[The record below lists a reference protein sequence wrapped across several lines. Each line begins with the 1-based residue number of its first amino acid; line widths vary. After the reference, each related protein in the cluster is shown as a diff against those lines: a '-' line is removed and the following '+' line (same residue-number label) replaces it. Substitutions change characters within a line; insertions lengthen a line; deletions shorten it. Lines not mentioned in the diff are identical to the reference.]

1 MAATWAV
8 WLLCIPPSVT
18 RVVTPFPSGL
28 LSERMSGITYS
39 SLRNLLPQHAN
50 GEHWS
55 SLFAQMEIL
64 GELAGFSDARDDV
77 NLGRE

>member
-1 MAATWAV
+1 MAATCTV

-18 RVVTPFPSGL
+18 RVVTLFPSGL
-28 LSERMSGITYS
+28 LSARMSGITYS

-55 SLFAQMEIL
+55 SLFAQMEIR
-64 GELAGFSDARDDV
+64 GVVADFSGARDDV
-77 NLGRE
+77 NLRRA